1 MYAPDHIREYMA
13 IRTACAVF
21 DISPIPK
28 YHTHGPNAVRLL
40 DRIVTRHVSPCAVGQ
55 VLYTPWCDDG
65 GKIMDHR
72 ILARLNEESF
82 RLTAGAPWLC
92 WLEDN
97 AVGMEVEIEDVTAWG
112 VLALQGLSHVNCS
125 KRSLTPID
133 GLYLCSAATHPG
145 GGVTGINSR
154 NASRQV

>member
-65 GKIMDHR
+65 GKIMDDR

-112 VLALQGLSHVNCS
+112 VLALQG
-125 KRSLTPID
+125 PF
-133 GLYLCSAATHPG
+133 
-145 GGVTGINSR
+145 
-154 NASRQV
+154 SRQLLKTLTDADRWFILVQRRNPPRRRCDWYQ

>member
-1 MYAPDHIREYMA
+1 MYDPDHIREYMA

-28 YHTHGPNAVRLL
+28 YHIHRPNAVRLL

-55 VLYTPWCDDG
+55 VLHTPWCDDD
-65 GKIMDHR
+65 GKIMDDR

-82 RLTAGAPWLC
+82 RLRAGAPWLC

-97 AVGMEVEIEDVTAWG
+97 MVGMEVEIEDVTAWG
-112 VLALQGLSHVNCS
+112 VLALQGSF
-125 KRSLTPID
+125 
-133 GLYLCSAATHPG
+133 
-145 GGVTGINSR
+145 
-154 NASRQV
+154 SRQLFKTFTDTDRWFILVQRCNSPRRRCDWYQ